1 MEEEHTLLPNWSS
14 QGRLFS
20 RSFSSGSQEA
30 ESGSQ
35 EAEHPDGRT
44 TLSVLCF
51 FQDQGV
57 GFHSLPEQPE
67 CPRVDN
73 CRGSDAEQSDSCS
86 NSHKIP
92 RMGVLTVS
100 SKIKR
105 FHAAEKL
112 LKAGR

>member
-73 CRGSDAEQSDSCS
+73 CRGSDADCCS
-86 NSHKIP
+86 QTLAVTATKSHAW
-92 RMGVLTVS
+92 VC
-100 SKIKR
+100 
-105 FHAAEKL
+105 
-112 LKAGR
+112 